1 MGRPLFHPCPNRPQL
16 VSLNWMMAVQS
27 LLEPSDIK
35 PGHVQVDFIKSN
47 VDQFA
52 YSEAMT
58 IGHHRHA
65 VITDSVSSFPCGL
78 EKSFNFRLGQEF
90 SGLTHT
96 LYIIHAGVVLS
107 PPDSIARNRRLFRSI
122 FTKTGLCKE
131 LAGQHRQIGDGGS
144 VKLTCP
150 RGMGNLPPARM
161 VYAGAGSG
169 WLKKSA
175 APSGQKLCPR
185 NACPATESASAAR
198 NPADCDPARI
208 CGRDANTSDKQT
220 NRSECIEYDAR
231 THYRS

>member
-150 RGMGNLPPARM
+150 RGMGNLPPA
-161 VYAGAGSG
+161 
-169 WLKKSA
+169 
-175 APSGQKLCPR
+175 QLCPR